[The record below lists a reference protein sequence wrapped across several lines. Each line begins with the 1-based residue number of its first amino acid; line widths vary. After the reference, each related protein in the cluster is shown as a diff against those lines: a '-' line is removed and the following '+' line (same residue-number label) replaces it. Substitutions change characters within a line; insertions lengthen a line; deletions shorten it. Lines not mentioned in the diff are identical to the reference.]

1 MGKESKAGKGR
12 GISIE
17 RRVHGK
23 LCLVSGRLRAAVLAK
38 RLCAALL
45 AQSLLVLGTPAR
57 VCDSDD
63 GRCHDEKWLSLRN
76 ASHDK
81 WLDGHLRFNGHL
93 GYETLH
99 YEVISERP
107 RIYYYPNFLS
117 HADCDKIRE
126 MGLPHVK
133 ASRTEAGLHE
143 KVRSS
148 RSYFFSQEQVDNL
161 PPLLPH

>member
-1 MGKESKAGKGR
+1 MGKKRNLGARR
-12 GISIE
+12 GILVE
-17 RRVHGK
+17 RRAHGK
-23 LCLVSGRLRAAVLAK
+23 LCLVSGRLCAAVLAK

-45 AQSLLVLGTPAR
+45 AQSLLVLGMTAR
-57 VCDSDD
+57 VCDRDD
-63 GRCHDEKWLSLRN
+63 GRCHEKWLALRN

-81 WLDGHLRFNGHL
+81 WLDGNLRFNGHL